1 MGTAGGVI
9 PTTTTHSPASSAG
22 LFHSLSPNSKPQQT
36 KQQKGKIMAIVLEAN
51 YSKKLGLPGYSSHQY
66 SLTVRTELADLTQV
80 AAESAKLHTTLQDSV
95 DREIQKTGFLP
106 ESKAASPRGNGNGN
120 GGGHANGNNDGWQC
134 SPKQRELILKIT
146 DEHKLDKNAVEQ
158 LAQDRFGKNVKALNK
173 LEASGLIDEL
183 LEQVGQKPNSGRRFN
198 RPTPARAS

>member
-1 MGTAGGVI
+1 
-9 PTTTTHSPASSAG
+9 
-22 LFHSLSPNSKPQQT
+22 
-36 KQQKGKIMAIVLEAN
+36 MAIVLEAN

-106 ESKAASPRGNGNGN
+106 ETKAASPRANGNGN
-120 GGGHANGNNDGWQC
+120 GGSHTNGNSDGWAC
-134 SPKQRELILKIT
+134 SPKQRELILQIT
-146 DEHKLDKNAVEQ
+146 VEHKLDKVAVDQ
-158 LAQDRFGKNVKALNK
+158 LAQDRFGKGVRQLNK
-173 LEASGLIDEL
+173 LEMSGLLDEL
-183 LEQVGQKPNSGRRFN
+183 LEQVGQKPNNGRRFN